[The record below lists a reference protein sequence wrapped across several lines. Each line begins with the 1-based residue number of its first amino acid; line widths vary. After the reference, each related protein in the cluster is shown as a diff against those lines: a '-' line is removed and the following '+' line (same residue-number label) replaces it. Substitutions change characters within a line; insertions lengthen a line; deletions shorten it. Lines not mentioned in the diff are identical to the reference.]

1 MGAFT
6 GIRRSA
12 STAHRNRPFI
22 TDIAANRRT
31 EFTGA
36 LFEQWVAKTSNWL
49 EAEFGRELQLHVDL
63 PAHWL
68 WPVMVAALDELEGT
82 LVPADRA
89 DLVMR
94 MGVDPTCEIPVLA
107 VHDHPM
113 ALPFGTQLPADHVDV
128 FLEVRG
134 GADVRSWGPAHTMPI
149 IDDGDRLWLASELAT
164 ETFESEG
171 RIAVLTRG
179 QALRTVTEIAAVSV
193 LPWRSTSS
201 LVIAVDPDAVAGEQV
216 TRTIDLRA

>member
-22 TDIAANRRT
+22 TDIAANRRN

-36 LFEQWVAKTSNWL
+36 LFEQWVAKTANWL
-49 EAEFGRELQLHVDL
+49 ESEFGRELQVHVDL

-82 LVPADRA
+82 FVPRDRA

-94 MGVDPTCEIPVLA
+94 MGIDPACEVPVLA

-113 ALPFGTQLPADHVDV
+113 ALPFATQLPADHQDV

-134 GADVRSWGPAHTMPI
+134 GADVRTWGPTHTMPL
-149 IDDGDRLWLASELAT
+149 IDDGDRLWFANELAP
-164 ETFESEG
+164 EAFEPGG
-171 RIAVLTRG
+171 RIAVLTSG
-179 QALRTVTEIAAVSV
+179 QSVRTVAEIVAVSA

-201 LVIAVDPDAVAGEQV
+201 LVIAVDANAIAGEQV
-216 TRTIDLRA
+216 TRTVDLRS